1 MWIWSSLREPMENL
15 ISSDPEIL
23 GGKPVIKGTRIS
35 VEFLL
40 KLIKAQMPID
50 EILDEYPSLSKDT
63 LEKFLKLASLF
74 QQELNDVDLARYL
87 HAGSINQ

>member
-1 MWIWSSLREPMENL
+1 MENL

-40 KLIKAQMPID
+40 KLIKAQKPID

-87 HAGSINQ
+87 HTGSINQ

>member
-1 MWIWSSLREPMENL
+1 MENL

-40 KLIKAQMPID
+40 KLIKTQMPID

-87 HAGSINQ
+87 HTGSINQ